1 MYRHLDEENHE
12 NDHHDASLGK
22 GAHSGEAGYNLIQ
35 NSYNQFAGS

>member
-1 MYRHLDEENHE
+1 MYRQLDEEHHE
-12 NDHHDASLGK
+12 NEHPNGFIGN